1 MCLSVPAKVV
11 ALDGE
16 RRSATI
22 DVLGAT
28 REASVLLLP
37 EVVVGDWVLV
47 HVGFAIARIDAEEAA
62 TALALLDE
70 ALAGDVGAESAQILR
85 QRSETGEPDEARR

>member
-16 RRSATI
+16 RRSATV

-37 EVVVGDWVLV
+37 EVVEGDWVLV
-47 HVGFAIARIDAEEAA
+47 HVGFAIARIDEDEAA
-62 TALALLDE
+62 AALALLDD
-70 ALAGDVGAESAQILR
+70 ALAAEEADDA
-85 QRSETGEPDEARR
+85 GEGR

>member
-1 MCLSVPAKVV
+1 MCLSVPAMVV

-16 RRSATI
+16 RRSATVN
-22 DVLGAT
+22 VLGAT

-37 EVVVGDWVLV
+37 DVVVGDWVLV
-47 HVGFAIARIDAEEAA
+47 HVGFAIARIDEEEAA

-70 ALAGDVGAESAQILR
+70 ALAAEAA
-85 QRSETGEPDEARR
+85 EADEAAS